1 MILQITRTN
10 FICIQLNTI
19 HECIDWL
26 NSRVNANINKA
37 NNWQKSVS
45 NLCKYLNSNNFNHN
59 VINRESI
66 DNYIDV
72 NIHVNELF
80 DTFRDEE
87 LFDNIK
93 QFREE

>member
-10 FICIQLNTI
+10 FICIKLNTI
-19 HECIDWL
+19 HEYIDWL
-26 NSRVNANINKA
+26 NSRVNANINKT

-45 NLCKYLNSNNFNHN
+45 NLCKYLNSNNFTHN

-72 NIHVNELF
+72 NIHVNVLF
-80 DTFRDEE
+80 DTFEDEE